1 MDDNEI
7 REKCKKYNIKVGPIT
22 NSTRTLYLKKIANFE
37 EIKSSGKLK
46 SSSAK
51 PNEEIDLSS
60 LSKEEIASLPND
72 RLTNLLK
79 QYEIYLP
86 VSSSSKS
93 LLAARL
99 YQEIHQV
106 SAMDWEP

>member
-1 MDDNEI
+1 MNDNEI

-22 NSTRTLYLKKIANFE
+22 SSTRALYLKKIATFEQTGKSENFP
-37 EIKSSGKLK
+37 
-46 SSSAK
+46 AK
-51 PNEEIDLSS
+51 PSKEIDASS
-60 LSKEEIASLPND
+60 LSKEELADLPND
-72 RLTNLLK
+72 QLTNLLK
-79 QYEIYLP
+79 QYEINLP

-93 LLAARL
+93 VLAARL